1 MSRKEDKKY
10 KKKFTRDDLELTLL
24 ALPTTLWFLVFS
36 YLPMFGVI
44 IAFKNFK
51 PIKGLNFLETLFG
64 KSEWVGFKNFEFLF
78 ASGGDFF
85 SSQTWWMLRNTILY
99 NIVMIALGVIVPVT
113 LAIMISELYSQ
124 KLAKVCQTM
133 MFLPNFISWVVVS
146 YFVFAFLSESK
157 GLVNSTLR
165 SMGRE
170 TVQWYQAEAMNFW
183 PPFLILLNV
192 WKGCGY
198 GMVVYLATI
207 AGIDQTLYEAAIIDG
222 ATKWQQ
228 VKHIT
233 LPMLKTIMTIMLIM
247 AVGRI
252 FSSDFGLFYNVPKVQ
267 GPLYRV
273 TLTIDVYVYN
283 ALTSL
288 GDIGMS
294 SAGALF
300 QSVCGLI
307 MITLANAVV
316 RKIDPN
322 SALF

>member
-10 KKKFTRDDLELTLL
+10 RKKFTRDDFELTLL
-24 ALPTTLWFLVFS
+24 ALPTTIWFAVFS

-44 IAFKNFK
+44 IAFKNYR
-51 PIKGLNFLETLFG
+51 PIKGMGFLEVLFTQ
-64 KSEWVGFKNFEFLF
+64 SEWVGFHNFRFLF
-78 ASGGDFF
+78 TGGTDFWN
-85 SSQTWWMLRNTILY
+85 SQVWWMFRNTILY
-99 NIVMIALGVIVPVT
+99 NIVMITLGCVVPVT
-113 LAIMISELYSQ
+113 LAIMITELYSQ

-146 YFVFAFLSESK
+146 YFVFAFLSEAK
-157 GLVNSTLR
+157 GLINSTLR
-165 SMGRE
+165 SMGQE
-170 TVQWYQAEAMNFW
+170 TVGWYTKEVMNFW

-207 AGIDQTLYEAAIIDG
+207 TGIDQTLYEAAIIDG

-233 LPMLKTIMTIMLIM
+233 LPMLKTIIIIMMIM

-252 FSSDFGLFYNVPKVQ
+252 FASDFGLFYNIPKNV
-267 GPLYRV
+267 GELYPV

-288 GDIGMS
+288 NNIGMS
-294 SAGALF
+294 SAASFF

-307 MITLANAVV
+307 MINLANLTV
-316 RKIDPN
+316 RKIDPA

>member
-24 ALPTTLWFLVFS
+24 ALPTTIWFLVFS

-44 IAFKNFK
+44 IAFKNYK
-51 PIKGLNFLETLFG
+51 PVPGTGFLGTLFL
-64 KSEWVGFKNFEFLF
+64 KSEWIGFQNFKFLF
-78 ASGGDFF
+78 AAGGDFF
-85 SSQTWWMLRNTILY
+85 QSQTWWMLRNTIAY
-99 NIVMIALGVIVPVT
+99 NLVMIALGVIVPVT
-113 LAIMISELYSQ
+113 LAIMITELYSQ

-157 GLVNSTLR
+157 GLINSTLR
-165 SMGRE
+165 SMGKE
-170 TVQWYQAEAMNFW
+170 TVMWYTADAMNFW

-192 WKGCGY
+192 WKGAGY

-207 AGIDQTLYEAAIIDG
+207 TGIDQTLYEAAIIDG

-233 LPMLKTIMTIMLIM
+233 LPMLKTIMVIMLIM

-252 FSSDFGLFYNVPKVQ
+252 FASDFGLFYNVPKQQ
-267 GPLYRV
+267 GALYPV

-288 GDIGMS
+288 GNIGMS
-294 SAGALF
+294 SAGGLF

-307 MITLANAVV
+307 MITTANLVV
-316 RKIDPN
+316 RKLDPG

>member
-1 MSRKEDKKY
+1 
-10 KKKFTRDDLELTLL
+10 
-24 ALPTTLWFLVFS
+24 
-36 YLPMFGVI
+36 
-44 IAFKNFK
+44 
-51 PIKGLNFLETLFG
+51 
-64 KSEWVGFKNFEFLF
+64 
-78 ASGGDFF
+78 
-85 SSQTWWMLRNTILY
+85 
-99 NIVMIALGVIVPVT
+99 
-113 LAIMISELYSQ
+113 
-124 KLAKVCQTM
+124 
-133 MFLPNFISWVVVS
+133 
-146 YFVFAFLSESK
+146 
-157 GLVNSTLR
+157 
-165 SMGRE
+165 
-170 TVQWYQAEAMNFW
+170 
-183 PPFLILLNV
+183 LNV

>member
-10 KKKFTRDDLELTLL
+10 KKKFTRDDFELTLL
-24 ALPTTLWFLVFS
+24 ALPTTIWYLVFS

-51 PIKGLNFLETLFG
+51 PIKGSGFLPTLFF
-64 KSEWVGFKNFEFLF
+64 KSEWMGFQNFKFLF
-78 ASGGDFF
+78 STGASFF
-85 SSQTWWMLRNTILY
+85 ESQTWWMFRNTILY
-99 NIVMIALGVIVPVT
+99 NIIMIALGCIVPVT
-113 LAIMISELYSQ
+113 LAIMITELYSQ

-133 MFLPNFISWVVVS
+133 MFLPNFLSWVVVS
-146 YFVFAFLSESK
+146 YFVFAFLSQSK
-157 GLVNSTLR
+157 GLVNSTLT
-165 SMGRE
+165 SMGKE
-170 TVQWYQAEAMNFW
+170 TVGWYTAEAMHFW
-183 PPFLILLNV
+183 PPFLILLNI
-192 WKGCGY
+192 WKGAGY

-233 LPMLKTIMTIMLIM
+233 LPMLKTIIVIMMIM

-252 FSSDFGLFYNVPKVQ
+252 FASDFGLFYNIPKTS
-267 GPLYRV
+267 GDLYPV

-283 ALTSL
+283 ALTNL
-288 GDIGMS
+288 GNIGMS
-294 SAGALF
+294 SAAALF
-300 QSVCGLI
+300 QSICGLI
-307 MITLANAVV
+307 MINLANLTV
-316 RKIDPN
+316 RKIDPG